1 MHIFWRR
8 SLHLAKDFFVLF
20 LRNGTTR
27 PSKKCLC
34 SRNQTRLEKANTK
47 PLSATLPP
55 SPPTQHWGAHT
66 PPALPRGSSCRRF
79 TSPQPLHGLPS
90 PMPPPPPLLHQGHLL
105 PAPAPSSRTCTLLQL
120 YMPGLPA
127 PSCPHCSHLPPCSAP
142 PAQKHLSL
150 LRKVEAK
157 QGQGRVRPPGK
168 VLSATTKGPRLL
180 HKRSSW
186 ELVVGRSA
194 EAICRE
200 QHGCLSLCSLHFY
213 TQSTPIRRQ
222 AHAFAVEFT
231 RPGSQR
237 CIAPTLLSWIYFL

>member
-1 MHIFWRR
+1 M
-8 SLHLAKDFFVLF
+8 
-20 LRNGTTR
+20 
-27 PSKKCLC
+27 P
-34 SRNQTRLEKANTK
+34 
-47 PLSATLPP
+47 
-55 SPPTQHWGAHT
+55 AH
-66 PPALPRGSSCRRF
+66 P
-79 TSPQPLHGLPS
+79 LPS
-90 PMPPPPPLLHQGHLL
+90 PGALPAGDSPLPSPSMGCPARCRLRRLFSTKAIFFQHPHPPPG
-105 PAPAPSSRTCTLLQL
+105 PAPSSSFICLGSQPPLAPAAHTC
-120 YMPGLPA
+120 LPA
-127 PSCPHCSHLPPCSAP
+127 QLPQHRST
-142 PAQKHLSL
+142 SL

-180 HKRSSW
+180 HKRSSR

-194 EAICRE
+194 EAIYRE

-237 CIAPTLLSWIYFL
+237 CIAPPLLSWIYFL